1 VLRYVRAHENRL
13 SPLSIREALK
23 YTAALPRRG

>member
-1 VLRYVRAHENRL
+1 LTAFAEVKRYVSENRGHL

-23 YTAALPRRG
+23 NV